1 MKNNKVFLIGN
12 PNSGKTSLFNA
23 ITGERLHVGNWPG
36 VTVQKIEG
44 VIRTPE
50 KCTVLTDL
58 PGTYSLSPAT
68 PEEKVVLESI
78 DEASK
83 GKILN
88 VVDISNFE
96 RNLLLT
102 TQLVELGLKPIL
114 SLNCY
119 DLFTKNGGSI
129 NLQRF
134 GALTQLNAYPTVAR
148 TGTGINALI
157 DCLISEEKEP
167 SRCKNPSSLDF
178 SEKWKTVLIKCAK
191 SFNIDWAEASPLK
204 KHEILSKF
212 ISTSDN
218 NLSEELIK
226 IRNDFA
232 QEISE
237 ESKRTIK
244 PTNLACE
251 LAMDRYSR
259 IEKLLAATA
268 TVPEKNL
275 PKWQEKLD
283 SLLTHRIMG
292 LPMFLALMIFVFW
305 TTFSLAEAP
314 MSWIESGIDFLAN
327 FAESKLS
334 EGLLSDLIV
343 NGIIHG
349 VGGVLVF
356 VPNIL
361 ILFFWIAL
369 LEDSGYMSRAAFM
382 MDRLMKAIG
391 LQGRAF
397 IPMIMGLGC
406 NVPAIMATRII
417 DSKFQRF
424 LTILLIPLVSCAA
437 RLPVLVLLCG
447 TFFPN
452 NPSLWMF
459 LLFSVNIGVIIL
471 LGHFSNL
478 MFKAVENSPFLLEMP
493 PYRLPT
499 FKSVL
504 DTLKEKAWHFIEK
517 AGTVIL
523 AGTIIIWVLS
533 SFPRDIPLSFDYEAE
548 KALIMSVKDE
558 TKKQEALESLDSKRE
573 LEYMENRYMAKL
585 GKAIHPIMEPLGF
598 TWRET
603 VSLIP
608 GFLAK
613 ESVVSTLTVLY
624 LPFSSDL
631 GEAMTKSGITPLSA
645 FVFMLFTL
653 LYIPCL
659 ATFGVMWRES
669 GSLKFTASSLFI
681 YFIIAYLASFIALKV
696 GELMQ
701 TADGIALENILIV
714 ICSII
719 AAWYLINIT
728 ISSISGKMCNSCS
741 ACSGCPSKTE
751 NCKGGCHK

>member
-1 MKNNKVFLIGN
+1 
-12 PNSGKTSLFNA
+12 
-23 ITGERLHVGNWPG
+23 
-36 VTVQKIEG
+36 
-44 VIRTPE
+44 
-50 KCTVLTDL
+50 
-58 PGTYSLSPAT
+58 
-68 PEEKVVLESI
+68 
-78 DEASK
+78 
-83 GKILN
+83 
-88 VVDISNFE
+88 
-96 RNLLLT
+96 
-102 TQLVELGLKPIL
+102 
-114 SLNCY
+114 
-119 DLFTKNGGSI
+119 
-129 NLQRF
+129 
-134 GALTQLNAYPTVAR
+134 
-148 TGTGINALI
+148 
-157 DCLISEEKEP
+157 
-167 SRCKNPSSLDF
+167 
-178 SEKWKTVLIKCAK
+178 
-191 SFNIDWAEASPLK
+191 
-204 KHEILSKF
+204 
-212 ISTSDN
+212 
-218 NLSEELIK
+218 
-226 IRNDFA
+226 
-232 QEISE
+232 
-237 ESKRTIK
+237 
-244 PTNLACE
+244 
-251 LAMDRYSR
+251 
-259 IEKLLAATA
+259 
-268 TVPEKNL
+268 
-275 PKWQEKLD
+275 
-283 SLLTHRIMG
+283 
-292 LPMFLALMIFVFW
+292 
-305 TTFSLAEAP
+305 
-314 MSWIESGIDFLAN
+314 
-327 FAESKLS
+327 
-334 EGLLSDLIV
+334 
-343 NGIIHG
+343 
-349 VGGVLVF
+349 
-356 VPNIL
+356 
-361 ILFFWIAL
+361 
-369 LEDSGYMSRAAFM
+369 
-382 MDRLMKAIG
+382 
-391 LQGRAF
+391 F

-459 LLFSVNIGVIIL
+459 LLFSVNIGVILL
-471 LGHFSNL
+471 LGHFSNVI
-478 MFKAVENSPFLLEMP
+478 FKAVENSPFLLEMP

-681 YFIIAYLASFIALKV
+681 YFIIAYLASFIAMKV

-714 ICSII
+714 IFSII
-719 AAWYLINIT
+719 AAWYLINLT